1 LEPYQLV
8 LVQEL
13 LEKKW
18 KEVKRDLI
26 YEDDTHTMRLLI
38 KILCELRSKDEAN
51 TKKYIKIQNKEIKI
65 NRHRSPVLGRYDV
78 KVH

>member
-1 LEPYQLV
+1 
-8 LVQEL
+8 
-13 LEKKW
+13 
-18 KEVKRDLI
+18 
-26 YEDDTHTMRLLI
+26 MRLLI